1 MSVTDIDTKLQQFT
15 IDLVL
20 LGRSVGLAAAKTSE
34 GDAVTI
40 ENWEPRIRFMNII
53 ETMAWKCRPRQE
65 KDGEISFK
73 FNIKATF
80 GEEMELGFFP
90 YDLQKLSL
98 VFSTPIP
105 LRRKDGTEVLKFG
118 LSDHPSVIQMK
129 NYRLGKVWHLF
140 KKVTMHIKESD
151 MADSTSLT
159 IRPIVEISLCV
170 ARTPMYYTSN
180 IELPMALITGLS
192 FTVAAISKDD
202 VADRLG
208 VTLTL
213 LLTAVAYKLMMSDSL
228 PNVAYLTLLDKFLLG
243 CFAFLALLSAEVAL
257 VKIESLADLDGVF
270 LGILALVYVAALA
283 LYAML
288 RCHAFKTGNSAT
300 SPDDY
305 ISVLLEECA
314 TGGRPPPPPMFTW
327 LYDILAPLILPCV
340 STPHAA
346 AMHVAQQK
354 LSSAL
359 AATTSHKGIMRN
371 AIIAGAPAS
380 GKGTQCKKIVE
391 HFGIVHL
398 STGDILR
405 KAVESGSEVGLRV
418 KGTMEAGGLVDD
430 STMCDIVVERLSQ
443 EDCKKKGWLLDGFP
457 RTKAQAEALSAA
469 GFFPDCFICLD
480 VPDAK
485 LTKRVLGRL
494 TDPKTGMSYH
504 EISKPPPTEEIRR
517 RCTKRADD
525 TEEKVG
531 ERLRNYH
538 GQTEAVIPIFN
549 EVLVCVNGDRPEEL
563 VSADVIVALLQSDH
577 PEARRK
583 ITSSGSNPMQQL
595 SSGGD
600 EDQGSLI

>member
-34 GDAVTI
+34 GDAITI

-288 RCHAFKTGNSAT
+288 RCHAFKTGNNDL

-305 ISVLLEECA
+305 IIVLLEECA
-314 TGGRPPPPPMFTW
+314 TGGRPPPPPTLTW
-327 LYDILAPLILPCV
+327 L
-340 STPHAA
+340 
-346 AMHVAQQK
+346 
-354 LSSAL
+354 
-359 AATTSHKGIMRN
+359 
-371 AIIAGAPAS
+371 
-380 GKGTQCKKIVE
+380 
-391 HFGIVHL
+391 
-398 STGDILR
+398 
-405 KAVESGSEVGLRV
+405 
-418 KGTMEAGGLVDD
+418 
-430 STMCDIVVERLSQ
+430 
-443 EDCKKKGWLLDGFP
+443 
-457 RTKAQAEALSAA
+457 
-469 GFFPDCFICLD
+469 
-480 VPDAK
+480 
-485 LTKRVLGRL
+485 
-494 TDPKTGMSYH
+494 
-504 EISKPPPTEEIRR
+504 
-517 RCTKRADD
+517 
-525 TEEKVG
+525 
-531 ERLRNYH
+531 
-538 GQTEAVIPIFN
+538 
-549 EVLVCVNGDRPEEL
+549 
-563 VSADVIVALLQSDH
+563 
-577 PEARRK
+577 
-583 ITSSGSNPMQQL
+583 
-595 SSGGD
+595 
-600 EDQGSLI
+600 